1 MARPPKELTPEKS
14 VEDLLGSK
22 IRKLRL
28 ARGWE
33 ITELAAKVFVSPG
46 RISSIETAND
56 PPGRDLTLKLEQ
68 VLDAKGALLELQML
82 IRTEAFKNYAQ
93 RFLRDQAGA
102 RSIHEFSPG
111 IPGLLQTADY
121 ARALM
126 GLDVTDDPEGLEDAV
141 VRRVERKEV
150 FDRNNPPWL
159 WVVLAEPALYQVHG
173 SPEIMAEQIDHLLE
187 MSERPYINI
196 QVLPID
202 QPAVPGSISLLT
214 LRDGTRTAYGEGVN
228 TGTYYQEP
236 EDVDRLQRIYDHV
249 QAGALGIDASAQV
262 MRDARRKHQR

>member
-1 MARPPKELTPEKS
+1 M
-14 VEDLLGSK
+14 
-22 IRKLRL
+22 
-28 ARGWE
+28 
-33 ITELAAKVFVSPG
+33 
-46 RISSIETAND
+46 
-56 PPGRDLTLKLEQ
+56 
-68 VLDAKGALLELQML
+68 ELQTL
-82 IRTEAFKNYAQ
+82 IRAEAFKNYAQ

-111 IPGLLQTADY
+111 VPGLLQTAEY

-126 GLDVTDDPEGLEDAV
+126 ALDFTDNIEGLEDSV
-141 VRRVERKEV
+141 VRRVERQEV
-150 FDRNNPPWL
+150 FGRGNAPWL

-173 SPEIMAEQIDHLLE
+173 SPEIMAEQIDYLLG

>member
-82 IRTEAFKNYAQ
+82 IRAEAFKNYAQ

-111 IPGLLQTADY
+111 VPGLLQTAEY

-126 GLDVTDDPEGLEDAV
+126 AVSFTDNPEGLEDSV
-141 VRRVERKEV
+141 VRRTERQEV
-150 FDRNNPPWL
+150 FDGGNPPWL
-159 WVVLAEPALYQVHG
+159 WIVLAESALYQVHDR
-173 SPEIMAEQIDHLLE
+173 PEVMVKQIDHLLA
-187 MSERPYINI
+187 MSERPYIHV
-196 QVLPID
+196 QVLPLD

-214 LRDGTRTAYGEGVN
+214 LRDGTRTAYAEGFH

-236 EDVDRLQRIYDHV
+236 DDVDRLQRGYDHV
-249 QAGALGIDASAQV
+249 QAGALDLDASVQV
-262 MRDARRKHQR
+262 MRNARRKHQR

>member
-1 MARPPKELTPEKS
+1 MA
-14 VEDLLGSK
+14 
-22 IRKLRL
+22 
-28 ARGWE
+28 
-33 ITELAAKVFVSPG
+33 
-46 RISSIETAND
+46 
-56 PPGRDLTLKLEQ
+56 
-68 VLDAKGALLELQML
+68 LD
-82 IRTEAFKNYAQ
+82 F
-93 RFLRDQAGA
+93 
-102 RSIHEFSPG
+102 
-111 IPGLLQTADY
+111 
-121 ARALM
+121 
-126 GLDVTDDPEGLEDAV
+126 TDNLEGLEDSV
-141 VRRVERKEV
+141 VRRVERQEV
-150 FDRNNPPWL
+150 FGRGNAPWL

-173 SPEIMAEQIDHLLE
+173 SPEIMAEQIDHLLG